1 MLRMMLLPD
10 KERFLDIVDHSR
22 GDVLLCLPDHTD
34 CDLKTDPAAREL
46 LRLLGPG
53 EEGVDLRLT
62 DPGDLPAYLHYMMEA
77 VLAEKEEQRE

>member
-22 GDVLLCLPDHTD
+22 GEVLLCLPDHTD

-77 VLAEKEEQRE
+77 VLAEKNAQSH

>member
-77 VLAEKEEQRE
+77 VLAEKNAQSH

>member
-62 DPGDLPAYLHYMMEA
+62 DPGDLPAYLRYMMEA
-77 VLAEKEEQRE
+77 VLAEKNAQSH